1 MKLMLLVMA
10 TFVASL
16 AQGGEFADV
25 RKPCGLSLG
34 MATEEAAKLRNA
46 EGGICAE
53 GWEVAITL
61 GGKDSGKLYGVEVV
75 RAKEEHGGNIQLRF
89 DALKAEFAQALGTPS
104 KESADTVCW
113 LKGTVLHRLWYQNFG
128 VKKNAATFHYAL
140 VDVVEHATR
149 PRDVAARIG
158 KVPEGEWFL
167 VGDGVKK

>member
-1 MKLMLLVMA
+1 MKIQLFL
-10 TFVASL
+10 ASL
-16 AQGGEFADV
+16 LAAGLATGGEFADV

-46 EGGICAE
+46 KGGICAE
-53 GWEVAITL
+53 GWEVAIML
-61 GGKDSGKLYGVEVV
+61 GGRDSGKLYGVELM
-75 RAKEEHGGNIQLRF
+75 RAKEELGDNIQLRF
-89 DALKAEFAQALGTPS
+89 NALKAELAQSLGTPS

-113 LKGTVLHRLWYQNFG
+113 LKGTVLHRLWYQRFG

-149 PRDVAARIG
+149 PRDAAACIG

-167 VGDGVKK
+167 VGGERP